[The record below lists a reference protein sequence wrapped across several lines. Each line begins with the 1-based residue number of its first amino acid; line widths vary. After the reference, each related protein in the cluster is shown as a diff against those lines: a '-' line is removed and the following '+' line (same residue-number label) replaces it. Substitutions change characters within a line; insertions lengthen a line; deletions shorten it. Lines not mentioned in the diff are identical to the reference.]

1 MGSGHHH
8 FGVIMENE
16 YLFYQDA
23 SGLPDGLTL
32 ADYQYEF
39 YKNGSSAHFYGQVG
53 KVDVGTITIDSAN
66 TYQSTGLTATL
77 VPPASGISLGTTDT
91 FAVKNTSGKTRVFQI
106 VASMDCNTAATNVV
120 GIQLALNGVD
130 IPESNCRAWAVI
142 NQSAKLVT
150 TFLVEME
157 DDDEVSLR
165 VANHSGTGTI
175 TFLRGRIVVTTVG

>member
-1 MGSGHHH
+1 
-8 FGVIMENE
+8 MENE
-16 YLFYQDA
+16 FLFYQDA

-32 ADYQYEF
+32 TDYQYEF
-39 YKNGSSAHFYGQVG
+39 FKNSSSARFYGQVG
-53 KVDVGTITIDSAN
+53 KVDSGTITIASAN

-77 VPPASGISLGTTDT
+77 VAPTLGVSLGTTDT

-130 IPESNCRAWAVI
+130 IPESNCRAWAVV
-142 NQSAKLVT
+142 NQSAKLIT

-165 VANHSGTGTI
+165 VANHSGTGDI
-175 TFLRGRIVVTTVG
+175 TFLRGRVVATTVG

>member
-1 MGSGHHH
+1 
-8 FGVIMENE
+8 VNNE

-23 SGLPDGLTL
+23 SGLPEGLTL

-39 YKNGSSAHFYGQVG
+39 YKNSSSARFYGQIA
-53 KVDVGTITIDSAN
+53 KITSGTIDVDSTN

-77 VPPASGISLGTTDT
+77 VDPSLGVSLGTDDT

-106 VASMDCNTAATNVV
+106 VASMDCNTAATNAV
-120 GIQLALNGVD
+120 GIQLALNGD
-130 IPESNCRAWAVI
+130 NIPESNCRAWAVVG
-142 NQSAKLVT
+142 QSAKLVT

-165 VANHSGTGTI
+165 VANHSGTGDI
-175 TFLRGRIVVTTVG
+175 TFFRGRIVATTVG